1 MVPRAEHSHARR
13 REQVLAIA
21 ERAGASVA
29 ALRLP
34 AEDTFVLTAAGPE
47 RLTGARVA
55 AAV

>member
-1 MVPRAEHSHARR
+1 M
-13 REQVLAIA
+13 LAIA

-34 AEDTFVLTAAGPE
+34 AEDTFVHTAAGPE